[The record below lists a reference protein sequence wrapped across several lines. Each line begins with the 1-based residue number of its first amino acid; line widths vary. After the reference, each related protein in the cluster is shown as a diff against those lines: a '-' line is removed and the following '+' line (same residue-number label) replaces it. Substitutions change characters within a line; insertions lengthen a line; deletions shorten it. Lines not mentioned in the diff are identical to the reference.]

1 MIIRIKDFRL
11 EQQPTKGFDL
21 IREVKSKRIGDGDL
35 RNPTGEDYI
44 KDELIGYNM
53 TLESCI
59 TNIIHIIQSD
69 DLTIVSLQEFLESYK
84 QLKEEILNIL
94 K

>member
-44 KDELIGYNM
+44 KDEIVGYNM
-53 TLESCI
+53 TIENCI
-59 TNIIHIIQSD
+59 TKIIHIIQSD
-69 DLTIVSLQEFLESYK
+69 DTKVVSLQEFLESYK
-84 QLKEEILNIL
+84 QLKVEILNIL

>member
-1 MIIRIKDFRL
+1 MIIKIKDFRL
-11 EQQPTKGFDL
+11 EQQSTKGFDL

-69 DLTIVSLQEFLESYK
+69 DFTIVSLQEFLESYK